1 MDETVSVALTGDIS
15 DLQSAL
21 EQAVAAINA
30 AADEIE
36 KSLARSGE
44 NCKAQLD
51 NQQTD
56 AQAFHQNSMKS
67 LVATTDEAAQEAAR
81 GWQQAN
87 KAILTAE
94 DSLVRDIF
102 TKRQS
107 LGRDLLQI
115 AGHFLEQELSADL
128 RYWTQRGLLA
138 LEGIDTEK
146 TTEQSGVLM
155 HGLMSLLKT
164 QATTTSQTA
173 QTAATETGVAART
186 SAEKAGQSAGLLTQV
201 EAGSKAIMN
210 DAYQAA
216 AATWAAVA
224 QIPVIGPFLAPP
236 AAAAAFAGVM
246 AFDALT
252 ALDAGAWEIP
262 QNMPAFL
269 HKGEMVV
276 PENFASGL
284 RGNSVSSNAAMT
296 SNVNYSPT
304 INLQNP
310 QTWQSLLRGH
320 VSDVVAAVNSGY
332 RNGLP
337 TRPSMRT
344 L

>member
-1 MDETVSVALTGDIS
+1 MDETVSIALTGDIS
-15 DLQSAL
+15 DLEAAM

-36 KSLARSGE
+36 ASLSRSSE
-44 NCKAQLD
+44 NSRTQLGKD
-51 NQQTD
+51 QADSQTL
-56 AQAFHQNSMKS
+56 HQNSMKAI
-67 LVATTDEAAQEAAR
+67 VTATDEAAQEAAR

-87 KAILTAE
+87 KAILSAE

-115 AGHFLEQELSADL
+115 AGHFLEQELSADV

-138 LEGIDTEK
+138 LEGVQSEK
-146 TTEQSGVLM
+146 GAEQGGVLM

-164 QATTTSQTA
+164 QATATSQTA
-173 QTAATETGVAART
+173 QTAATIAGITART

-201 EAGSKAIMN
+201 EAGSKAVMN

-224 QIPVIGPFLAPP
+224 HIPVIGPFLAPA

-252 ALDAGAWEIP
+252 ALDVGAWEIP
-262 QNMPAFL
+262 QNMPALL

-284 RGNSVSSNAAMT
+284 RGNSLAGSAAMT

-320 VSDVVAAVNSGY
+320 TSDIVAAVNSGY

-337 TRPSMRT
+337 MRPSMGT

>member
-1 MDETVSVALTGDIS
+1 MDETVSIALTGDIS
-15 DLQSAL
+15 DLQAAM

-30 AADEIE
+30 AAEEIE
-36 KSLARSGE
+36 ESLSRANGKRKGQLGKDQADEQALRQQNMDSLTATANE
-44 NCKAQLD
+44 TAQD
-51 NQQTD
+51 SVR
-56 AQAFHQNSMKS
+56 A
-67 LVATTDEAAQEAAR
+67 
-81 GWQQAN
+81 WQQAN
-87 KAILTAE
+87 SAILSAE

-128 RYWTQRGLLA
+128 KYWTQRGLLA
-138 LEGIDTEK
+138 IEGVESEK
-146 TTEQSGVLM
+146 TAERGGVLM

-164 QATTTSQTA
+164 QATATSQTA
-173 QTAATETGVAART
+173 QTAVATAGATART
-186 SAEKAGQSAGLLTQV
+186 AAEKASQSDGLLAQV
-201 EAGSKAIMN
+201 EAGSKAVMN

-224 QIPVIGPFLAPP
+224 QIPVIGPFLAPA

-252 ALDAGAWEIP
+252 ALDVGAWEIP
-262 QNMPAFL
+262 QNMPALL

-284 RGNSVSSNAAMT
+284 RGNNFSASAAMT
-296 SNVNYSPT
+296 SHVNYSPT
-304 INLQNP
+304 INLSNP

-320 VSDVVAAVNSGY
+320 VSDIAAAVNSGY

-337 TRPSMRT
+337 MRPSMGT